1 MVATSAGT
9 MEYVG
14 FGLLFVL
21 VLGAIWA
28 CDAGRLGK
36 AELYRI
42 SENGRIISEDGKI
55 LCFIY
60 FLEPTD
66 FINILTLLGSN
77 LFYLVMRM

>member
-14 FGLLFVL
+14 FRLLFVL

-36 AELYRI
+36 ADQLYRI
-42 SENGRIISEDGKI
+42 SENGRIISEDDITGKL
-55 LCFIY
+55 LCSIY
-60 FLEPTD
+60 FLEPSD
-66 FINILTLLGSN
+66 FINMSAN
-77 LFYLVMRM
+77 

>member
-1 MVATSAGT
+1 MVATYAGT

-42 SENGRIISEDGKI
+42 SENGRIISEDEIAGKY

-66 FINILTLLGSN
+66 L
-77 LFYLVMRM
+77 